1 MGNLQTE
8 NLYLSQKER
17 LGLGLLILT
26 LFIFILVPYLWR
38 SKLTPIS
45 LSDLPK
51 ETDVKSH
58 PQSIEKKL
66 KESSTEKQIFPDPKT
81 KNKITTQMFQLFYFD
96 PNHLNT
102 KESIQLGIPPRAY
115 SNLQKYLKAGG
126 KIKKA
131 EDLQKIYGIDA
142 ELLNKLRPY
151 VKSSEETKLTEL
163 KELSDTSLSAPA
175 KIIEPFE
182 INSATEEE
190 WKSLPGIG
198 EKLSAR
204 IIKYKTALGG
214 FLDKSQVCEV
224 YGISDSL
231 CLVISNYLQCTPQL
245 SKIKVNSADMDE
257 LEMHPYLNRKQSEF
271 IINYRRQHRTIKNL
285 DELKSTGFFKKEE
298 LAKIEPYLAFD

>member
-38 SKLTPIS
+38 SKLTPIAF
-45 LSDLPK
+45 SDLPK
-51 ETDVKSH
+51 ETEVKSQ
-58 PQSIEKKL
+58 PLSKGKNS
-66 KESSTEKQIFPDPKT
+66 KEDFTENQILIDAKT
-81 KNKITTQMFQLFYFD
+81 KNKINTQTHQLFYFD
-96 PNHLNT
+96 PNHLNAA
-102 KESIQLGIPPRAY
+102 ESIQLGFPPRAY

-126 KIKKA
+126 KIKQA
-131 EDLQKIYGIDA
+131 EDLQKIYGIDS

-151 VKSSEETKLTEL
+151 VKSSGEIKLTEH
-163 KELSDTSLSAPA
+163 KELSDTNLSLPT

-182 INSATEEE
+182 INNATEEE

-231 CLVISNYLQCTPQL
+231 CLVISKYLQCTPEL

-271 IINYRRQHRTIKNL
+271 IINYRRQHRIIKDL